1 MRRGQAR
8 VFKIQFQSHGGL
20 IFGPGNVSVSPQT
33 LTRLMIDKTARRV
46 TVGMIFLFFF
56 FAVERW
62 ESNKERALMRRCV
75 TLETIRRDD
84 RAGSLFNEVVIWG
97 RELWGDFPC

>member
-8 VFKIQFQSHGGL
+8 IFKIQFQSHGGL
-20 IFGPGNVSVSPQT
+20 IFGAGKRVGFSADLNSPDDRQNSSAG
-33 LTRLMIDKTARRV
+33 RCRDE
-46 TVGMIFLFFF
+46 FLC
-56 FAVERW
+56 AVERW

-75 TLETIRRDD
+75 TLKTIRRDG